1 MFFDRKEDVIDL
13 ELTQYGKYLLSK
25 GKMRPAYYAFYDD
38 DILYDSEYAGY
49 IEGQNESEDRIRIH
63 TPRTRTQY
71 VFSGIETEVKRINEM
86 VRSKVSS
93 QRVELG
99 ADSIQ
104 PVNDRHF
111 ALVSPIGTSDLNTDK
126 APAWYAKVHKGEV
139 TETKYYTHLTGS
151 SSKVKMN
158 RVVNFP
164 QIECQAVYRTSINLE
179 KIDTHALAAGQL
191 TIGDLDMTGPS
202 DFIGGAAGGLIQV
215 EEDFLLINVEEKNT
229 QFLLKNFDIELFEI
243 EEKKDIVNN
252 HSVNIGDE
260 NLIPLNFVIN
270 QGYDGRN
277 KDHLS
282 LSAGKLYEE
291 RQLDLVSPPVTNRD
305 VEYYFDIYID
315 EEISAD
321 ILCAYVNDRSKG
333 VFTDEFIDCEDIDG
347 RKKIV
352 EDLYNIDQAPEESG
366 EIC

>member
-49 IEGQNESEDRIRIH
+49 AEGQNDSEDRIRLH

-86 VRSKVSS
+86 VRSKMTA

-104 PVNDRHF
+104 PVNDKHF

-126 APAWYAKVHKGEV
+126 APAWYTKVHKGEV

-151 SSKVKMN
+151 SSKTKMN
-158 RVVNFP
+158 RVINYP
-164 QIECQAVYRTSINLE
+164 QIECQAVYRTSIDLE
-179 KIDTHALAAGQL
+179 QIDTNALFAGQL
-191 TIGDLDMTGPS
+191 TVDDLDMNGPAGFTGP
-202 DFIGGAAGGLIQV
+202 AGGLIKV

-243 EEKKDIVNN
+243 EEKKDVVNN
-252 HSVNIGDE
+252 KNVNIGDE

-277 KDHLS
+277 KDYLS
-282 LSAGKLYEE
+282 LDGGKLYEE
-291 RQLDLVSPPVTNRD
+291 AQLDIISPPITNKD

-315 EEISAD
+315 EEISSD
-321 ILCAYVNDRSKG
+321 ILCAHIKDRSKG
-333 VFTDEFIDCEDIDG
+333 VFTDEFIDCGEGDN
-347 RKKIV
+347 RERIV
-352 EDLYNIDQAPEESG
+352 EDLYSVEQAPEESG